1 MLSRAV
7 MRSIDMN
14 KTLLVTGA
22 AGFIGSH
29 VTQALLVRGDTVV
42 GLDKVNEYYDPAH
55 KFANLGRS
63 YPLWLRFGKRPI
75 WLRLKAYI
83 HPEDVPPHP
92 Y

>member
-1 MLSRAV
+1 

-42 GLDKVNEYYDPAH
+42 GLDNQRQRRKVYSID
-55 KFANLGRS
+55 
-63 YPLWLRFGKRPI
+63 
-75 WLRLKAYI
+75 
-83 HPEDVPPHP
+83 
-92 Y
+92 